1 MSAFEGTGTTGTE
14 EQTPEN
20 FLEHLVGDGKKFSD
34 AESLARGKFE
44 SDRHVTNL
52 ERQIAELREDIDQG
66 TKITELMEMVRKQNE
81 STEKTETTST
91 ESHSE
96 TSSGQMTEDELKSLI
111 STHVS
116 ERDKQTA
123 EAKNLAEADKAL
135 RDKYGE
141 TSARVVKER
150 ADDLGMSVEE
160 MQEFASRNPKG
171 FFRLMDM
178 DSTRKESGSFVGG
191 GQRSESVPL
200 KNANTRD
207 FAHYQDLRRKNKAL
221 YHKPTT
227 QQAMMDDLASMGKE
241 AFYSNS

>member
-1 MSAFEGTGTTGTE
+1 MSAFDESTETGE
-14 EQTPEN
+14 NEQTPEN

-34 AESLARGKFE
+34 NESLARGKFE

-52 ERQIAELREDIDQG
+52 ERQIAELREDIDKG
-66 TKITELMEMVRKQNE
+66 TQITDLMEMVRKQNE
-81 STEKTETTST
+81 STDKTETTST

-96 TSSGQMTEDELKSLI
+96 TSSGQMTEDELKDLI

-116 ERDKQTA
+116 ERDKQAA
-123 EAKNLAEADKAL
+123 EARNLAEADKAL
-135 RDKYGE
+135 KDKYGE

-160 MQEFASRNPKG
+160 MQQFASKNPKG
-171 FFRLMDM
+171 FFRLMNM

-191 GQRSESVPL
+191 GQRSESVPP
-200 KNANTRD
+200 KNANPRN
-207 FAHYQDLRRKNKAL
+207 FAHYQDLRRKNKGL
-221 YHKPTT
+221 YFNPKT
-227 QQAMMDDLASMGKE
+227 QQAMMDDLTSMGKE